1 MAGTAATTAGS
12 GPAVATLA
20 RVPRTGPSL
29 ARGLSLV
36 CIAAFSADR
45 RRASGLAYPSLPTR
59 GAGDERETAMRPR
72 LFLALALGV
81 LALAALLGS
90 AGDGRA
96 DPADRGIIGSGY

>member
-1 MAGTAATTAGS
+1 VS
-12 GPAVATLA
+12 GCERGPFLA
-20 RVPRTGPSL
+20 RIVAFPADGRRGP
-29 ARGLSLV
+29 
-36 CIAAFSADR
+36 
-45 RRASGLAYPSLPTR
+45 GLAYPTLPMR
-59 GAGDERETAMRPR
+59 GTGVRGEAAIRPK